1 MMDGHGTRH
10 PQPTHAIFLDDGNEN
25 TTTTITTGTN
35 ARAHI
40 AMSMGDRLSCL
51 SRQRRQRRTTKKY
64 QGERQSTSRTT
75 RVPVVLLRKE
85 TSRRRDNRSNG
96 DTGMTSGKITG
107 VIIAHLRREPTIEM
121 FVVLSRVR
129 RNILWTGHEFHE
141 ARTT

>member
-1 MMDGHGTRH
+1 MMEGHGTRH
-10 PQPTHAIFLDDGNEN
+10 PQPTHAMFLDDGNEN

-35 ARAHI
+35 ARALI

-75 RVPVVLLRKE
+75 RVPVVLLRTG

-129 RNILWTGHEFHE
+129 RNNLWTGHEFHE